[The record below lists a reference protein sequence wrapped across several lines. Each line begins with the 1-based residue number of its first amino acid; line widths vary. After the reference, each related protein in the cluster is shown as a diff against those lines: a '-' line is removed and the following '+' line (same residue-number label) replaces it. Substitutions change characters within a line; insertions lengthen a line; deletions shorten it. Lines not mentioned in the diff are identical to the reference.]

1 MCAAWCGWGSQ
12 AERAWGRA
20 QPKSALYDAADDG
33 DLAKCTR
40 LLGAGTHLVNFGG
53 MTALH
58 EAARYGKLEV
68 KSLSRVVALRSVA
81 IPISTC

>member
-40 LLGAGTHLVNFGG
+40 LLGAGTHPVGYKVSEPDWLPSA
-53 MTALH
+53 TA
-58 EAARYGKLEV
+58 AP
-68 KSLSRVVALRSVA
+68 RSSWQA
-81 IPISTC
+81 FQWNW